1 MASCVYTISIIYD
14 EKMQKPIGALAK
26 EHILALLNHA
36 TMQGIP
42 RVLQEWNITRE

>member
-1 MASCVYTISIIYD
+1 MMK
-14 EKMQKPIGALAK
+14 KMQKWVGALAK

-42 RVLQEWNITRE
+42 RVLQEWNMTRE